1 MNKTDRQVPGHK
13 SRKLMLCLMNGWVD
27 RQMYKG
33 LNAHSG
39 ESNSRLRLDIIEYV
53 LRVHV
58 SS

>member
-1 MNKTDRQVPGHK
+1 MLVIQDTPVNKTDRQVAVCK

-39 ESNSRLRLDIIEYV
+39 KATED
-53 LRVHV
+53 
-58 SS
+58 

>member
-1 MNKTDRQVPGHK
+1 MVLALGVEINAD
-13 SRKLMLCLMNGWVD
+13 CLTNGWVD

-33 LNAHSG
+33 LNAHS
-39 ESNSRLRLDIIEYV
+39 EKSNRRLRLNIIEYV